1 MHRKAIRVTSMRRMV
16 VLFFPIHYLIFVF
29 EKVVPQKWHLQNFIP
44 LNNAEFQTLGVSRT
58 SGRVLCSQL
67 GKAIPWWLPKNL
79 LPDMGENQKKKK
91 SKHKNSPKLNKIKAI
106 QQIHNQP
113 SLLSHVPDSWDLE
126 WDETYFISEG
136 FIAPFPNDPEEL

>member
-79 LPDMGENQKKKK
+79 LPDMGENQKKKIKTQKFPQTKQNK
-91 SKHKNSPKLNKIKAI
+91 SYPTNS
-106 QQIHNQP
+106 QP
-113 SLLSHVPDSWDLE
+113 TFTSVSCTRFLGFRMGWDL
-126 WDETYFISEG
+126 FHQ
-136 FIAPFPNDPEEL
+136 